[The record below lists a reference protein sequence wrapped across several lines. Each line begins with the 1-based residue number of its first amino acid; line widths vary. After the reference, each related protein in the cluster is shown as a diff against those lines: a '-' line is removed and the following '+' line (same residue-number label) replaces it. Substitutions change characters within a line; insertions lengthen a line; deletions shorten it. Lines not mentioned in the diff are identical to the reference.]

1 MTFSW
6 CGNGY
11 AETEV
16 TPDITLHCHITG
28 AGVSSDHGSVRITAA
43 LLRSGSAARV
53 WPSASRKGEMVSGR
67 QNPDMKIFSRKQDVT
82 QEDGN
87 PFRVVWQAVAQGI
100 TSIFTNHAQ
109 ADRADC
115 GVGVMQ

>member
-1 MTFSW
+1 
-6 CGNGY
+6 
-11 AETEV
+11 
-16 TPDITLHCHITG
+16 
-28 AGVSSDHGSVRITAA
+28 
-43 LLRSGSAARV
+43 
-53 WPSASRKGEMVSGR
+53 MVSGR